1 MKIKLKIAT
10 RDEATNRRNGWYLW
24 YYIPTLEDA
33 VKWAHKTEK
42 FLFVQSLLDAATVEE
57 TDRVIGDI
65 EDEFLKLLGIDLA
78 LQITNG
84 TLTFK

>member
-10 RDEATNRRNGWYLW
+10 RDEDTNRRNGSYLW
-24 YYIPTLEDA
+24 EYIPTLRDA
-33 VKWAHKTEK
+33 IKWAHDTEK

-78 LQITNG
+78 LQINNG